1 MAGKENLVLTGLGA
15 AQNKIDEFISF
26 FPEETVQK
34 IKSQIKE
41 ENDLNIKEFDPSL
54 GDIINLPPPS

>member
-1 MAGKENLVLTGLGA
+1 MAGKESLVLSGLGA

>member
-1 MAGKENLVLTGLGA
+1 MAGKEEIVLSGLGA
-15 AQNKIDEFISF
+15 AQLKIDEFLSF
-26 FPEETVQK
+26 FPEDTVQK
-34 IKSQIKE
+34 IKTTIKE